1 MQHLLFALLLLS
13 PAGEED
19 ARASA
24 PSPSAELPA
33 EPTDARGL
41 LAAMATVEGLEARF
55 TERKSLALLKA
66 PLVSAG
72 VIYYTRPGHLARI
85 IETPSESTVRIG
97 PKSLEVSDASGK
109 QQFDLRSRPDIKM
122 FVESFV
128 HVVAGNYEALASTY
142 ELGFKPAP
150 ETGGEWALTLTP
162 LRQPLSTLVTSLEI
176 RGHGYSVLT
185 ILVREAK
192 GDSTEI
198 TMSSVDPHR
207 AFSDDERSK
216 FFGLPAAGG
225 K

>member
-1 MQHLLFALLLLS
+1 MNHLLFALLLPLS
-13 PAGEED
+13 LLGDVD
-19 ARASA
+19 ARGVEPAA
-24 PSPSAELPA
+24 ALPA

-85 IETPSESTVRIG
+85 IETPAKSTVRIG
-97 PKSLEVSDASGK
+97 PKSLEVADANGK
-109 QQFDLRSRPDIKM
+109 QEFDLRSRPDIKM

-142 ELGFKPAP
+142 KLGFNPASQP
-150 ETGGEWALTLTP
+150 GGEWALTLTP
-162 LRQPLSTLVTSLEI
+162 LREPLSTLVTSLEI
-176 RGHGYSVLT
+176 RGHGYQVLT
-185 ILVREAK
+185 ILVREAR

-207 AFSDDERSK
+207 SFSDDERAR
-216 FFGLPAAGG
+216 FFGLPVAGDE
-225 K
+225 